1 MKIRPSSLIAAAA
14 AIALL
19 AGCETESA
27 SSASIS
33 VSPSSA
39 SVSQASPSVT
49 LSASGGWNY
58 TWSLSDSS
66 IGTLDRSTGSSVT
79 YTGTAFGSTNGAVQ
93 TVSVT
98 SSALTNSVAGSASAS
113 ITHR

>member
-1 MKIRPSSLIAAAA
+1 MKISPSSLIAAAA
-14 AIALL
+14 AIAIL
-19 AGCETESA
+19 AGCESESA
-27 SSASIS
+27 SSASIT

-66 IGTLDRSTGSSVT
+66 IGILDRSTGSSVT
-79 YTGTAFGSTNGAVQ
+79 YTGTAFATNGTVQ
-93 TVSVT
+93 TISVS
-98 SSALTNSVAGSASAS
+98 SSAMTNSVAGAASVS
-113 ITHR
+113 ISHR